1 MSGSLL
7 LLLCS
12 FGVYA
17 QDTTLKMLPSI
28 TITPA
33 TKVPSEVSKSFN
45 ASFQNSV
52 DPAWYKMD
60 QNYLVKFLTD
70 DQKNNALYG
79 TSGELIYHI
88 HYGFEQ
94 NLPSDIRD
102 MIKSRY
108 GDYNIAMA
116 ISVNEANRN
125 IWVINLESKSKY
137 LIVRVENGV
146 LEVVQNLN
154 KSI

>member
-7 LLLCS
+7 LLFFS
-12 FGVYA
+12 IGVYA
-17 QDTTLKMLPSI
+17 QDTAFKTLPSI

-33 TKVPSEVSKSFN
+33 TKVPNEVNKSFN
-45 ASFQNSV
+45 ASFQNAV

-60 QNYLVKFLTD
+60 KNYLVKFLTN
-70 DQKNNALYG
+70 DQKNHALYG

-94 NLPSDIRD
+94 NLPADIRD

-108 GDYNIAMA
+108 SDYNIAMA
-116 ISVNEANRN
+116 ISVNEADRN
-125 IWVINLESKSKY
+125 IWVVNLESSSKY

-146 LEVVQNLN
+146 LEVVQNLK
-154 KSI
+154 KS